1 MHDTHG
7 EIGAKRCSEP
17 VFGARPRSDQ
27 ARSRFRLVAA
37 DSFSFSFVSRRSF
50 PKGARA
56 TRAGLGSA
64 WVGLVGGSGMWSGG
78 GAKKWGGP
86 GFDQKNT
93 PVPPFDSAKRRRR
106 ETRIRE
112 ALRLYE
118 STNSTNGIIF
128 YIDVF
133 LAIHF

>member
-1 MHDTHG
+1 MIH
-7 EIGAKRCSEP
+7 K
-17 VFGARPRSDQ
+17 
-27 ARSRFRLVAA
+27 ARSARNGVRSPFLGLRRGPTECGHVFVWSPRN
-37 DSFSFSFVSRRSF
+37 SFSFSFGRAVRFLKRSGKARR
-50 PKGARA
+50 
-56 TRAGLGSA
+56 LGSA
-64 WVGLVGGSGMWSGG
+64 WVGWVVGGSGMWSRG